1 MRRKNILRNTIMLTL
16 GVLWTLIFWVGQ
28 FYIKEQHFRGIQAD
42 DVTCVSS
49 VQQITYEVTAIKQ
62 ITLDDN
68 SVSYRVTMTDARK
81 DNSDVSVENNEEV
94 EKMEI
99 APVFT
104 LDLVNI
110 PSDMDLGVQY
120 AAQWLRVTG
129 IYKQYSCVKD
139 SISMQFSQETIDN
152 TALQNL
158 KADVTKALV
167 DKLSTVIQDMYVLVV
182 IIGIIIYFI
191 GGLLI
196 SRLSKTLTDKLFVA
210 TDIDY
215 IQQDLDKIH
224 ATHRPVPTESTVEQ
238 CTQPLID
245 FINKAEQRKKPKE
258 LINDNTTHNAN
269 GTSEAID
276 VQQNVKTQMQAVQK
290 KRAAHRLKAVTEAIH
305 YDTNK

>member
-1 MRRKNILRNTIMLTL
+1 MLTL
-16 GVLWTLIFWVGQ
+16 GVLWTLLFWVVQ
-28 FYIKEQHFRGIQAD
+28 FFIKEQYFRGIQAD

-68 SVSYRVTMTDARK
+68 SVSYRITMKDVRK
-81 DNSDVSVENNEEV
+81 DNKDNSEVSVANDEEV
-94 EKMEI
+94 EKTEI

-158 KADVTKALV
+158 KADVTQALV
-167 DKLSTVIQDMYVLVV
+167 AKLSTVIKDMYVFVV

-196 SRLSKTLTDKLFVA
+196 SRLSIKLTDKLFVA

-224 ATHRPVPTESTVEQ
+224 ATHRPVPTVSTVEQ
-238 CTQPLID
+238 CTQSLQD
-245 FINKAEQRKKPKE
+245 FIKKAEQRKKPKE
-258 LINDNTTHNAN
+258 LITDKMTHNAN
-269 GTSEAID
+269 GTSETID
-276 VQQNVKTQMQAVQK
+276 VQQNVKLQLQEVQK
-290 KRAAHRLKAVTEAIH
+290 KRAAHRLKAVTDDIH